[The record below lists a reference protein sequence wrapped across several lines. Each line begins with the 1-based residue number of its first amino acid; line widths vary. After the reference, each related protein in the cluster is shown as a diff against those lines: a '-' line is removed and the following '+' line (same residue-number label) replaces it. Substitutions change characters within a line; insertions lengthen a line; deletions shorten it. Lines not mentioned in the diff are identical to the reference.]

1 MKLQN
6 LLPAVLL
13 FMGSTAQAQ
22 TSIHVKGQVVGASA
36 QSSAQDFVI
45 KGNIK
50 GIKNGTKVSLRSQEQ
65 GKNVEAE
72 CLSQGSSFILKGK
85 VEGTML
91 VQLCID
97 NKPKAE
103 YKEHEYAEVHGGN
116 FMLEPGN
123 YQVSAA
129 CFDSIARNYFMY
141 SVPMDYEKNLKIV
154 GGKVQQQYQ
163 EWADATYDARLNAAL
178 IDMQLGKA
186 QYGGRRNEV
195 DSVAVNRL
203 KPLVEKASEYSDKVN
218 DQFIA
223 AHPDY
228 AISLLQ
234 KNLQIYTPFSMTSAE
249 YDQLLKTFAN
259 NYDQLR
265 YAEFAETV
273 AQMKK
278 YPKGVH
284 YQDLA
289 LETVDGKTVNLKD
302 VIKAGKYNFIDFW
315 ASWCGPCRAA
325 IPSVKKLYAKM
336 GDRLNIVSISVDKQR
351 KDWERAMEEEKMP
364 WQQAL
369 VPQASMKAL
378 EDAYFVRYIPS
389 LVVIDPDGNIQLYT
403 NAPDEVHRYL
413 EEKLN

>member
-1 MKLQN
+1 MKFQSIKN
-6 LLPAVLL
+6 LSLTFVASCL
-13 FMGSTAQAQ
+13 
-22 TSIHVKGQVVGASA
+22 VVGAFA

-50 GIKNGTKVSLRSQEQ
+50 GIKNGTKVSLRAQEQ

-72 CLSQGSSFILKGK
+72 CLSQGSSFVLKGK
-85 VEGTML
+85 VEGTKL
-91 VQLCID
+91 VQLSID

-103 YKEHEYAEVHGGN
+103 YKEHEYAENRGGN

-129 CFDSIARNYFMY
+129 CFDSIARIYDLY
-141 SVPMDYEKNLKIV
+141 SVPMVHEKNLKIV
-154 GGKVQQQYQ
+154 GGKAQQQYQ

-178 IDMQLGKA
+178 IDKQLWQVRFGDRKS
-186 QYGGRRNEV
+186 RTI
-195 DSVAVNRL
+195 DSAAVNRL
-203 KPLVEKASEYSDKVN
+203 EPLVAKASEQKDAVN

-234 KNLQIYTPFSMTSAE
+234 KNLQINVPFSMTSAE
-249 YDQLLKTFAN
+249 YDQLLQTFAN
-259 NYDQLR
+259 NYDHLR
-265 YAEFAETV
+265 YVEFTENV
-273 AQMKK
+273 AKMKK
-278 YPKGVH
+278 YPKGAH

-351 KDWERAMEEEKMP
+351 KDWERAMEDEKMP

-378 EDAYFVRYIPS
+378 KDAYFVRYIPS

-403 NAPDEVHRYL
+403 NDPDEAHRYL

>member
-1 MKLQN
+1 MYQKIKLIS
-6 LLPAVLL
+6 LAVL
-13 FMGSTAQAQ
+13 
-22 TSIHVKGQVVGASA
+22 ASCMSWCAFA

-50 GIKNGTKVSLRSQEQ
+50 GIKNGTKVALRSKES
-65 GKNVEAE
+65 GKYIEAE
-72 CLSQGSSFILKGK
+72 CLSQGNSFVLKGK
-85 VEGTML
+85 VEGTLL

-97 NKPKAE
+97 DKPKAE
-103 YKEHEYAEVHGGN
+103 YKEQEYAEDRGGN

-129 CFDSIARNYFMY
+129 CYDSIPRNYDMY
-141 SVPMDYEKNLKIV
+141 GIPMLQEKNLKIV
-154 GGKVQQQYQ
+154 GGKAQQQYQ
-163 EWADATYDARLNAAL
+163 EWADATYDTRLQFVL
-178 IDMQLGKA
+178 IDKQLWKA
-186 QYGGRRNEV
+186 KYGGRRNEV

-203 KPLVEKASEYSDKVN
+203 KSLVEKASEYRDKVN

-234 KNLQIYTPFSMTSAE
+234 KNLQIYKPFSMTSAE

-336 GDRLNIVSISVDKQR
+336 GDRLNIVSISVDKKR
-351 KDWERAMEEEKMP
+351 ADWESAMEDEKMP

-369 VPQASMKAL
+369 VPQTSMKAL
-378 EDAYFVRYIPS
+378 KDGYFVQYIPS
-389 LVVIDPDGNIQLYT
+389 LVVIDPNGNIQLYT
-403 NAPDEVHRYL
+403 NAPDEAHRYL

>member
-1 MKLQN
+1 MSQKIKLIS
-6 LLPAVLL
+6 LAVL
-13 FMGSTAQAQ
+13 
-22 TSIHVKGQVVGASA
+22 ASCMSWCAFA

-50 GIKNGTKVSLRSQEQ
+50 GIKNGTKVALRSKES
-65 GKNVEAE
+65 GKYIEAE
-72 CLSQGSSFILKGK
+72 CLSQGNSFVLKGK
-85 VEGTML
+85 VEGTLL

-97 NKPKAE
+97 DKPKAE
-103 YKEHEYAEVHGGN
+103 YKEQEYAEDRGGN

-129 CFDSIARNYFMY
+129 CYDSIPRNYDMY
-141 SVPMDYEKNLKIV
+141 GIPMLQEKNLKIV

-186 QYGGRRNEV
+186 KYGGRRNEV

-203 KPLVEKASEYSDKVN
+203 KSLVEKASEYRDKVN

-234 KNLQIYTPFSMTSAE
+234 KNLQIYKPFSMASAE

-336 GDRLNIVSISVDKQR
+336 GDRLNIVSISVDKKR
-351 KDWERAMEEEKMP
+351 ADWESAMEQEKMP
-364 WQQAL
+364 WQQCL
-369 VPQASMKAL
+369 VPQTSMKAL
-378 EDAYFVRYIPS
+378 GDAYFVRYIPS

-403 NAPDEVHRYL
+403 NAPDEAHRYL

>member
-1 MKLQN
+1 MFQSIKKLS
-6 LLPAVLL
+6 LAFVASCL
-13 FMGSTAQAQ
+13 
-22 TSIHVKGQVVGASA
+22 VVSACA

-50 GIKNGTKVSLRSQEQ
+50 GIKNGTKVSLRVQEQ
-65 GKNVEAE
+65 GKNVKAE
-72 CLSQGSSFILKGK
+72 CLSQGSSFVLKGK

-97 NKPKAE
+97 DKPKAE
-103 YKEHEYAEVHGGN
+103 YKEDEYAEERGGN

-123 YQVSAA
+123 YQVSAV
-129 CFDSIARNYFMY
+129 CFDSIARNYDLY
-141 SVPMDYEKNLKIV
+141 SVPMVHEKNLKIV
-154 GGKVQQQYQ
+154 GGKAQQQYQ
-163 EWADATYDARLNAAL
+163 EWADATYDARLSYAL
-178 IDMQLGKA
+178 IDKQLWQVK
-186 QYGGRRNEV
+186 YGDRKSRMI
-195 DSVAVNRL
+195 DSAAVNRL
-203 KPLVEKASEYSDKVN
+203 EPLVAKASEQKDAVN

-234 KNLQIYTPFSMTSAE
+234 KNLQINKPFSMTLAE

-259 NYDQLR
+259 NYDHLR
-265 YAEFAETV
+265 YVEFTENVAE
-273 AQMKK
+273 MKK
-278 YPKGVH
+278 YPKGAH

-289 LETVDGKTVNLKD
+289 LETADGKTVNLKD

-336 GDRLNIVSISVDKQR
+336 GDRLNIMSISVDKQR

-378 EDAYFVRYIPS
+378 KDGYFVQYIPS
-389 LVVIDPDGNIQLYT
+389 LVVIDPNGNIQLFT
-403 NAPDEVHRYL
+403 SDPSEAHRYL

>member
-1 MKLQN
+1 MFQTIKN
-6 LLPAVLL
+6 LSLAFVASCL
-13 FMGSTAQAQ
+13 
-22 TSIHVKGQVVGASA
+22 VVSACA

-50 GIKNGTKVSLRSQEQ
+50 GIKNGTKVSLRVQEQ

-72 CLSQGSSFILKGK
+72 CLSQGSSFVLKGK
-85 VEGTML
+85 VDGTML

-97 NKPKAE
+97 DKPKAE
-103 YKEHEYAEVHGGN
+103 YKEDEYAEECGGN

-129 CFDSIARNYFMY
+129 CFDSIARNYDLY
-141 SVPMDYEKNLKIV
+141 SVPMVHEKNIKIV
-154 GGKVQQQYQ
+154 GGKAQQQYQ
-163 EWADATYDARLNAAL
+163 EWADATY
-178 IDMQLGKA
+178 
-186 QYGGRRNEV
+186 E
-195 DSVAVNRL
+195 SRL
-203 KPLVEKASEYSDKVN
+203 KYALVNHQLWQVEYGDRKNRTIDTAAVKRLEPLVAKASDDKDAVN

-234 KNLQIYTPFSMTSAE
+234 KNLQINKPFSMTLAE

-259 NYDQLR
+259 NYDKTR
-265 YAEFAETV
+265 YAEFVENV

-278 YPKGVH
+278 YPKGAH

-289 LETVDGKTVNLKD
+289 LETVDGKTINLKD
-302 VIKAGKYNFIDFW
+302 VVKAGKYNFIDFW

-325 IPSVKKLYAKM
+325 IPSVKKLYAKL
-336 GDRLNIVSISVDKQR
+336 GDLLNIVSISVDKQR

-378 EDAYFVRYIPS
+378 KDAYFVQYIPS
-389 LVVIDPDGNIQLYT
+389 LVVIDPEGYIQLFT
-403 NAPDEVHRYL
+403 SDPSEAHRYL

>member
-1 MKLQN
+1 
-6 LLPAVLL
+6 
-13 FMGSTAQAQ
+13 
-22 TSIHVKGQVVGASA
+22 
-36 QSSAQDFVI
+36 
-45 KGNIK
+45 
-50 GIKNGTKVSLRSQEQ
+50 
-65 GKNVEAE
+65 
-72 CLSQGSSFILKGK
+72 
-85 VEGTML
+85 ML

-103 YKEHEYAEVHGGN
+103 YKEHEYAEDRGGN

-129 CFDSIARNYFMY
+129 CFDSIARNYDMY
-141 SVPMDYEKNLKIV
+141 GVSMVHEKNLKIV
-154 GGKVQQQYQ
+154 GGKAQQQYQ
-163 EWADATYDARLNAAL
+163 EWADATYDARLSYAL
-178 IDMQLGKA
+178 IDKQLWKA
-186 QYGGRRNEV
+186 QFGGRRNEV

-203 KPLVEKASEYSDKVN
+203 KPLVEKASEYSDKVEE
-218 DQFIA
+218 QFIA

-234 KNLQIYTPFSMTSAE
+234 KNLQINVPFSMTSAE

-259 NYDQLR
+259 NNDQLR
-265 YAEFAETV
+265 YAEFTETV

-278 YPKGVH
+278 YPKGAH

-289 LETVDGKTVNLKD
+289 LETIDGKTVNLKD

-325 IPSVKKLYAKM
+325 IPSVKNLYAKM
-336 GDRLNIVSISVDKQR
+336 GNRLNVVSISVDKKR
-351 KDWERAMEEEKMP
+351 SDWERAMEEEKMP
-364 WQQAL
+364 WQQTL

-378 EDAYFVRYIPS
+378 RDGYYVRFIPS

-403 NAPDEVHRYL
+403 NAPSEAHRYL

>member
-1 MKLQN
+1 MKFQSIKN
-6 LLPAVLL
+6 LSLAFVASCL
-13 FMGSTAQAQ
+13 
-22 TSIHVKGQVVGASA
+22 VVGAFA

-50 GIKNGTKVSLRSQEQ
+50 GIKNGTKVSLRVQEQ

-72 CLSQGSSFILKGK
+72 CLSQGSSFVLKGK

-97 NKPKAE
+97 DKPKAE
-103 YKEHEYAEVHGGN
+103 FKEHEYAEERGGN

-129 CFDSIARNYFMY
+129 CFDSIARNYDLY
-141 SVPMDYEKNLKIV
+141 SVPMVHEKNLKIV
-154 GGKVQQQYQ
+154 GGKAQQQYQ
-163 EWADATYDARLNAAL
+163 EWADATYDARLDAAL
-178 IDMQLGKA
+178 IDKQLWQVK
-186 QYGGRRNEV
+186 YGDRKSRTI
-195 DSVAVNRL
+195 DSAAVNRL
-203 KPLVEKASEYSDKVN
+203 EPLVAKASEQKDAVN

-234 KNLQIYTPFSMTSAE
+234 KNLQINTPFSMTLAE

-259 NYDQLR
+259 NYDHLR
-265 YAEFAETV
+265 YVEFTENVAE
-273 AQMKK
+273 MKK
-278 YPKGVH
+278 YPKGAH

-289 LETVDGKTVNLKD
+289 LETVDGKSVNLKD

-325 IPSVKKLYAKM
+325 IPSVKKLYAEM
-336 GDRLNIVSISVDKQR
+336 ADRLNIVSISVDKQR

-378 EDAYFVRYIPS
+378 KNAYFVQYIPS
-389 LVVIDPDGNIQLYT
+389 LIVIDPDGNIQLYT
-403 NAPDEVHRYL
+403 NDPGEAHRYL
-413 EEKLN
+413 EEQLN

>member
-1 MKLQN
+1 MFQSIKKLS
-6 LLPAVLL
+6 LAFVASCL
-13 FMGSTAQAQ
+13 
-22 TSIHVKGQVVGASA
+22 VVSACA

-50 GIKNGTKVSLRSQEQ
+50 GIKNGTKVSLRVQEQ
-65 GKNVEAE
+65 GKNVKAE
-72 CLSQGSSFILKGK
+72 CLSQGSSFVLKGK

-97 NKPKAE
+97 DKPKAE
-103 YKEHEYAEVHGGN
+103 YKEDEYAEERGGN

-129 CFDSIARNYFMY
+129 CFDSIARNYDLY
-141 SVPMDYEKNLKIV
+141 SVPMVHEKNLKIV
-154 GGKVQQQYQ
+154 GGKAQQQYQ
-163 EWADATYDARLNAAL
+163 EWADATYDARLSYAL
-178 IDMQLGKA
+178 IDKQLWKA
-186 QYGGRRNEV
+186 QYGGRRDEV
-195 DSVAVNRL
+195 DSAAVNRL
-203 KPLVEKASEYSDKVN
+203 EPLVAKASEQKDVVN

-234 KNLQIYTPFSMTSAE
+234 KNLQINKPFSMTLAE

-259 NYDQLR
+259 NYDHLR
-265 YAEFAETV
+265 YVEFTENVAE
-273 AQMKK
+273 MKK
-278 YPKGVH
+278 YPKGAH
-284 YQDLA
+284 FQDLA

-302 VIKAGKYNFIDFW
+302 VIKVGKYNFIDFW

-336 GDRLNIVSISVDKQR
+336 GHRLNIVSISVDKKR
-351 KDWERAMEEEKMP
+351 TDWERAMEEEKMP

-378 EDAYFVRYIPS
+378 KDGYFVQYIPS
-389 LVVIDPDGNIQLYT
+389 LVVIDPNGNIQLFT
-403 NAPDEVHRYL
+403 SDPSEAHRYL

>member
-1 MKLQN
+1 MYQKIKLIS
-6 LLPAVLL
+6 LAVL
-13 FMGSTAQAQ
+13 
-22 TSIHVKGQVVGASA
+22 ASCMSWCAFA

-50 GIKNGTKVSLRSQEQ
+50 GIKNGTKVALRSKES
-65 GKNVEAE
+65 GKYIEAE
-72 CLSQGSSFILKGK
+72 CLSQGNSFVLKGK

-103 YKEHEYAEVHGGN
+103 YKEQEYAEVHGGN

-141 SVPMDYEKNLKIV
+141 SVPMDYEKILKIV

-178 IDMQLGKA
+178 IDMQLGNA
-186 QYGGRRNEV
+186 RYGGRRNEV

-203 KPLVEKASEYSDKVN
+203 KPLVEKASEYRDKVN

-228 AISLLQ
+228 AISLLL
-234 KNLQIYTPFSMTSAE
+234 KSKELANPFAMTNAE
-249 YDQLLKTFAN
+249 YDEMLVTFAN
-259 NYDQLR
+259 NYDKSR
-265 YAEFAETV
+265 YEDFVKLVNE
-273 AQMKK
+273 MKK
-278 YPKGVH
+278 YIKGSH
-284 YQDLA
+284 FKDLA
-289 LETVDGKTVNLKD
+289 VETVEGKPANLKD
-302 VIKAGKYNFIDFW
+302 IVMPGKYNFLDFW

-325 IPSVKKLYAKM
+325 IPSVKKLHEKL
-336 GDRLNIVSISVDKQR
+336 GDTLNIVSISVDKKR
-351 KDWERAMEEEKMP
+351 ADWEKAMAEEKMP
-364 WQQAL
+364 WQQYL
-369 VPQASMKAL
+369 VPQSSMKAL
-378 EDAYFVRYIPS
+378 KDAYFLQFVPS
-389 LVVIDPDGNIQLYT
+389 LVVIDPSGHIVLFTSD
-403 NAPDEVHRYL
+403 PDEAHRYL
-413 EEKLN
+413 EQKQN